1 MKSKRM
7 LMGAVFIG
15 CLSAGLI
22 SAASAQDI
30 NAKSQF
36 NARASGVN
44 GAVHIGHAAGVN
56 RQFDA
61 PAGGERRST
70 GGRLNVSERRGEGH
84 FGNEGRNFAEERT
97 MRGERGAY
105 ERVSEGR
112 YGRGWRGERGLY
124 AYAGAEDGYGR
135 SWRGNRIAY
144 RTNAPGYDVGYSVG
158 SYYDYA
164 PTDSYDVGV
173 TAAPHYYGPG
183 WDVAYGGPYYGPGV
197 GVGIGIGPIGIGIG
211 PAWGW

>member
-15 CLSAGLI
+15 CVSAGLI
-22 SAASAQDI
+22 SAASAQDTG
-30 NAKSQF
+30 AKGRF
-36 NARASGVN
+36 NARASGQLN
-44 GAVHIGHAAGVN
+44 GAHNGHAAGVN
-56 RQFDA
+56 GQLDA
-61 PAGGERRST
+61 RAAGGERRST
-70 GGRLNVSERRGEGH
+70 GGRMNVSERRDEGR
-84 FGNEGRNFAEERT
+84 FGHEGRNFAEERT

-105 ERVSEGR
+105 ARLSE
-112 YGRGWRGERGLY
+112 GRGWRGERGLY
-124 AYAGAEDGYGR
+124 AYAGAEGGYGR
-135 SWRGNRIAY
+135 SWRGNRRAY

-164 PTDSYDVGV
+164 PTYSYDVGV
-173 TAAPHYYGPG
+173 TAAPYYAPG
-183 WDVAYGGPYYGPGV
+183 LDVAYGGPYYGPGV